1 MFNKKNIIITGASQ
15 GLGQAMAMLLAKH
28 EANLVLCAR
37 SEENLQSVKE
47 NILNNYPQ
55 TKIKIL
61 ALDICEKE
69 NNKILIEE
77 SLKFLGGIDIF
88 IANAGKSMW
97 SRFSDVDDPSDLL
110 DLIKLN
116 FMSVVYAS
124 YFSLEHLRKSKGCFL
139 AISSIQGVLP
149 VPYHSGYVASK
160 HALNGFI
167 DTLRLEE
174 PGIHFL
180 LAMPS
185 WIAGTN
191 IRSNALVSH
200 KQNSVKVNTKHKN
213 NVISKEECAKIIL
226 SALSNN
232 KDYVFIPYK
241 YGFIS
246 MIRIFFRKLVDRI
259 IVNKTNSQ
267 LK

>member
-15 GLGQAMAMLLAKH
+15 GLGQAMAMLLAKDG
-28 EANLVLCAR
+28 ANLVLCAR
-37 SEENLQSVKE
+37 SEENLQSVKD
-47 NILNNYPQ
+47 NILNNYPH

-61 ALDICEKE
+61 ALDVCEKE

-77 SLKFLGGIDIF
+77 SLKFLGSIDIF

-97 SRFSDVDDPSDLL
+97 SRFSDIDDPSDLL

-124 YFSLEHLRKSKGCFL
+124 YFSLEHLRKSKGSFL
-139 AISSIQGVLP
+139 AISSIQALLA

-174 PGIHFL
+174 PTINFL

-191 IRSNALVSH
+191 IRNNALISH
-200 KQNSVKVNTKHKN
+200 KQNSIKVNTKHNKN
-213 NVISKEECAKIIL
+213 TISKEECAKIIL
-226 SALSNN
+226 NALANN
-232 KDYVFIPYK
+232 KDYIFIPYK
-241 YGFIS
+241 YGFIP
-246 MIRIFFRKLVDRI
+246 MIKVFFRKIVDRI
-259 IVNKTNSQ
+259 IINKTNTQ

>member
-1 MFNKKNIIITGASQ
+1 MFKKKNIVITGASQ

-37 SEENLQSVKE
+37 SEKNLQSVKE

-77 SLKFLGGIDIF
+77 SLKFLGSIDIF

-97 SRFSDVDDPSDLL
+97 SRFSDVDNPTELL

-124 YFSLEHLRKSKGCFL
+124 YFSLEHLRKSKGSFL

-174 PGIHFL
+174 PDIRFL

-200 KQNSVKVNTKHKN
+200 KQDSIKVNTKHKKN
-213 NVISKEECAKIIL
+213 TISKEECAKIIL
-226 SALSNN
+226 DALNN
-232 KDYVFIPYK
+232 KKDHIFIPYK
-241 YGFIS
+241 YRFIP
-246 MIRIFFRKLVDRI
+246 MIRIFFRKLVDKI
-259 IVNKTNSQ
+259 IANKTNSQ